1 MATVRITGPLKV
13 VTEKPIDATQLYV
26 RSTRIRPYEQGAII
40 DDPTGIDITNGLITM
55 DLVPGPAV
63 ILLLDHL
70 GRTTKKIPLIV
81 SDTKTSQSLSEAIQ
95 AGMLADDHTVNELEA
110 VAQQML
116 RDLERS
122 EKARDEAE
130 TSAKNAASSA
140 GAAKTSETRAR
151 SSQTAAKTSETNA
164 AKSASNAKTSEGA
177 AASSATQSKQS
188 ADSASSSAISAQGSA
203 SAASTSAGQAST
215 SAGQAKTS
223 ASQAKTSETNAATS
237 ASNAKASEDAA
248 ASSAAAAKVSE
259 GNAKSSQTAAKTS
272 ETNAAS
278 SATKAGNS
286 ATTAQNAS
294 QSAGTSAVSASGY
307 AGQASTSADRASAS
321 EGAAASSAA
330 AAKTSEDN
338 ARTSET
344 KVDEALA
351 KAVNLA
357 GGIVDESRLSDD
369 LKGKIISI
377 DTHTHV
383 VEDIEDLPPIESEN
397 TPLSVPLRGQNG
409 EVKVSTPKENL
420 DASNKQYVD
429 EQVNKKADTSHT
441 HKSADITDATH
452 NVGFQLYA
460 NKLVKTDS
468 NGDIKITKNPQTS
481 TDPVNKQYVD
491 NTLKP
496 NMVTGWASISI
507 PATTSSFGTSKDIK
521 NWNIKGSR
529 PSWYKSFSESYKFFG
544 ISEEGIYH
552 IVVSFR
558 DSSSASPKEPGGIS
572 VTFDRGTFG
581 LNTFT
586 DKDDP
591 DAMYVYGSSIY
602 NVSFTEHVPSEG
614 AELSVNFTN
623 YSKQKSKGGY
633 FDITVIKLA

>member
-1 MATVRITGPLKV
+1 MATVRITGPLKL

-40 DDPTGIDITNGLITM
+40 DDPTGVDITNGVVTM
-55 DLVPGPAV
+55 NLVPGPAV

-70 GRTTKKIPLIV
+70 SRTTKKIPLIV
-81 SDTKTSQSLSEAIQ
+81 SDTKTSQSLSEAMQ
-95 AGMLADDHTVNELEA
+95 AGMLADDHTVNELES
-110 VAQQML
+110 VAQQIL

-140 GAAKTSETRAR
+140 GAAKTSETRAK
-151 SSQTAAKTSETNA
+151 SSQTAAKTSETNS
-164 AKSASNAKTSEGA
+164 AKSASNAKASEGA
-177 AASSATQSKQS
+177 ASASATQAKKN
-188 ADSASSSAISAQGSA
+188 ADNASSSATSAQGSA

-223 ASQAKTSETNAATS
+223 ASQAKTSATKAATS
-237 ASNAKASEDAA
+237 ESNAKASEDAA
-248 ASSAAAAKVSE
+248 ASSASAAKVSE
-259 GNAKSSQTAAKTS
+259 DNSKASQTAAKTS

-278 SATKAGNS
+278 SADKAGNS

-294 QSAGTSAVSASGY
+294 KSANTSAVSASGY
-307 AGQASTSADRASAS
+307 AGQASTSADKASAS

-338 ARTSET
+338 AKTSET

-369 LKGKIISI
+369 LKGKIDSI

-420 DASNKQYVD
+420 DASNKRYVD
-429 EQVNKKADTSHT
+429 EQVSAKADVSHT
-441 HKSADITDATH
+441 HESADITDTTKII
-452 NVGFQLYA
+452 GFPLYA
-460 NKLVKTDS
+460 NKVVKTDEQ
-468 NGDIKITKNPQTS
+468 GDIQISKTPQTS

-491 NTLKP
+491 NAMKP
-496 NMVTGWASISI
+496 NMVTGWASISA
-507 PATTSSFGTSKDIK
+507 PATSSDYGSTKEATSINVKGSKPSWYQTTSSTSDVFKIT
-521 NWNIKGSR
+521 
-529 PSWYKSFSESYKFFG
+529 
-544 ISEEGIYH
+544 EEGVYH
-552 IVVSFR
+552 VAVSFRDTSSSVYKNSGGIVVSFYR
-558 DSSSASPKEPGGIS
+558 KGYGGI
-572 VTFDRGTFG
+572 TR
-581 LNTFT
+581 T
-586 DKDDP
+586 DEDDP
-591 DAMYVYGSSIY
+591 EAVFPSPVY
-602 NVSFTEHVPSEG
+602 NVSFTEHVPSAG
-614 AELSVNFTN
+614 ATLSASLKN
-623 YSKQKSKGGY
+623 YDKSSSKGGY